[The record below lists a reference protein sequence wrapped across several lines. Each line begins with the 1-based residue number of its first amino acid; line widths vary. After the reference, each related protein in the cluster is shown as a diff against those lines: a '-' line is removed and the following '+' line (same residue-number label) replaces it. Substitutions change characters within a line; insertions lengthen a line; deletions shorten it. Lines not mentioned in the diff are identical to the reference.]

1 MTDALSPEQREILE
15 QRGVLEPGEIHR
27 LASKTRAAMR
37 AREGHKA
44 SCHSDEAEPDAAQRL
59 QSEAL
64 DPVTLEPLGAPP
76 AA

>member
-1 MTDALSPEQREILE
+1 
-15 QRGVLEPGEIHR
+15 VLEPGEIHR
-27 LASKTRAAMR
+27 LASKTRRAMG

-44 SCHSDEAEPDAAQRL
+44 SCHSDQAEPVAAQRL

-64 DPVTLEPLGAPP
+64 DPLTLEPLGAPP